1 MSTPTESGTRSS
13 ERAAEPAAG
22 FTDLLAAEWIKMRSL
37 RSTYWVLVLSAVV
50 AIAINVNAVHS
61 DFPYI
66 DQPHPRCPANPPT
79 STTRCSTA

>member
-1 MSTPTESGTRSS
+1 
-13 ERAAEPAAG
+13 
-22 FTDLLAAEWIKMRSL
+22 MRSL

-66 DQPHPRCPANPPT
+66 DQPHPRSPANLPT
-79 STTRCSTA
+79 CTTRCSTV